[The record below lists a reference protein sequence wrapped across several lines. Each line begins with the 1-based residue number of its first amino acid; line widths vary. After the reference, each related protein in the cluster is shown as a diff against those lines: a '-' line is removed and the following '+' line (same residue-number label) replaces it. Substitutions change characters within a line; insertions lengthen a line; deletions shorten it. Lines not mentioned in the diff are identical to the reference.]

1 MSTYILKRIA
11 WLIPVLFAV
20 SVIVFS
26 IVHLIPG
33 DPATVLLG
41 TEAADPELLES
52 MRRALGLDQP
62 LHVQY
67 VLWLQRIFQGDFGAS
82 VTTGRPVLR
91 LILERFPYTVE
102 LALYALVLAVVL
114 AIPFGTLVAVTNSQT
129 LQLGFQGFTLLG
141 LSVPQFWSGV
151 MFILLFSVH
160 LGWFP
165 IVNFPAFTEDPWGN
179 LRAFFLPAL
188 TLALPNAAAIAR
200 VVRASVLEVSQ
211 QDYVLTARSKGLR
224 ERTVVFKH
232 MLKNAM
238 IPIITLVG
246 IIAGYLLGGVIVV
259 EKVFAIP
266 GLGRLGVDAIVQRD
280 YPVLQGTVL
289 FVVVMFVLVNLI
301 VDVLYVFLNPKIR
314 YG

>member
-1 MSTYILKRIA
+1 MGTYILKRIL

-41 TEAADPELLES
+41 TEAADPKLLES

-67 VLWLQRIFQGDFGAS
+67 ILWLQRIFQGDFGAS

-102 LALYALVLAVVL
+102 LALYALVLAVIL
-114 AIPFGTLVAVTNSQT
+114 AIPLGTLVAVTHSRT

-200 VVRASVLEVSQ
+200 VVRASVLEVSR

-224 ERTVVFKH
+224 EQTVVFKH

-238 IPIITLVG
+238 IPIITLIG

>member
-52 MRRALGLDQP
+52 MRQALGLDQP

-67 VLWLQRIFQGDFGAS
+67 ALWIQRIFQGDFGAS

-114 AIPFGTLVAVTNSQT
+114 AIPFGTLVAVTNSQI

-200 VVRASVLEVSQ
+200 VVRASVLEISR

-224 ERTVVFKH
+224 EQTVVFKH

-238 IPIITLVG
+238 IPIITLIG